1 MLRITMFSTA
11 DKFKGQG
18 VGSAY
23 GELLSLLDNYFPTEF
38 NIKTNNYAPSDI
50 SHYHTINL
58 LFFFSTFFKKSRG
71 VKVGYVHFLPE
82 TLKGSIRLF
91 LPFQKIFNR
100 YVIQFYRRMD
110 RLIVVNPSFIEKL
123 TELGCEK
130 DRIAYIPNVVS
141 DELFFEKKDTTKDA
155 LKKKLGFE
163 NAGFTV
169 LGVGQVQERKGIDDF
184 VRLAEKNPTIQFVW
198 VGGFS
203 FGKLTDG
210 YEKYKNMMANGPS
223 NLTFTDIIP
232 RSQLVDYYNMADLF
246 LLPSYNELFPMS
258 ILEAFN
264 CATPVLLRD
273 LELYEAVI
281 DGYFLKEK
289 DLKGMDRVIKEASQ
303 SPEMLQNY
311 QEKSRQA
318 AMVYSEEAVSKLWYR
333 YYTDLVTVEKRQTQV

>member
-11 DKFKGQG
+11 DKIKGQG

-23 GELLSLLDNYFPTEF
+23 GELLSLLDSYFPNEF
-38 NIKTNNYAPSDI
+38 SVKTNDYSPSDI

-91 LPFQKIFNR
+91 LPFQKIFNA
-100 YVIQFYRRMD
+100 YVIRFYRRMD
-110 RLIVVNPSFIEKL
+110 QLIVVNPSFIEKL
-123 TELGCEK
+123 TELGCDQ
-130 DRIAYIPNVVS
+130 DRITYIPNVVS
-141 DELFFEKKDTTKDA
+141 DELFFEKTDVTKA
-155 LKKKLGFE
+155 TLKQQLGFE
-163 NAGFTV
+163 NEGFTV

-184 VRLAEKNPTIQFVW
+184 VRLAEKNPEIQFVW

-210 YEKYKNMMANGPS
+210 YEKYKNLMTSGPK

-246 LLPSYNELFPMS
+246 LLPSYSELFPMS

-281 DGYFLKEK
+281 DGYFLKG
-289 DLKGMDRVIKEASQ
+289 KGLNEMDQVIKEVSQ
-303 SPEMLQNY
+303 HPEILENY

-318 AMVYSEEAVSKLWYR
+318 AAVYSEEAVSKLWYR
-333 YYTDLVTVEKRQTQV
+333 YYSDLVTVEKRQTQV

>member
-11 DKFKGQG
+11 DKIKGQG

-23 GELLSLLDNYFPTEF
+23 GELLSLLDSYFPNEF
-38 NIKTNNYAPSDI
+38 SVKTNDYSPSDI

-91 LPFQKIFNR
+91 LPFQKIFNA
-100 YVIQFYRRMD
+100 YVIRFYRRMD
-110 RLIVVNPSFIEKL
+110 QLIVVNPSFIEKL
-123 TELGCEK
+123 TELGCDQ
-130 DRIAYIPNVVS
+130 DRITYIPNVVS
-141 DELFFEKKDTTKDA
+141 DELFFEKTDVTKAA
-155 LKKKLGFE
+155 LKQQLGFE
-163 NAGFTV
+163 NEGFTV

-184 VRLAEKNPTIQFVW
+184 VRLAEKNPEIQFVW

-210 YEKYKNMMANGPS
+210 YEKYKNLMTSGPK

-246 LLPSYNELFPMS
+246 LLPSYSELFPMS

-281 DGYFLKEK
+281 DGYFLKG
-289 DLKGMDRVIKEASQ
+289 KGLNEMDQVIKEVSQ
-303 SPEMLQNY
+303 HPEILENY

-318 AMVYSEEAVSKLWYR
+318 AAVYSEEAVSKLWYR
-333 YYTDLVTVEKRQTQV
+333 YYSDLVTVEKRQTQV

>member
-11 DKFKGQG
+11 DKIKGQG

-23 GELLSLLDNYFPTEF
+23 GELLSLLDSYFPNEF
-38 NIKTNNYAPSDI
+38 SVKTNDYSPSDI

-91 LPFQKIFNR
+91 SPFQKIFNA

-110 RLIVVNPSFIEKL
+110 QLIVVNPSFIEKL
-123 TELGCEK
+123 TALGCDK
-130 DRIAYIPNVVS
+130 DRITYIPNVVS
-141 DELFFEKKDTTKDA
+141 DELFFEKTDVTKTA
-155 LKKKLGFE
+155 LKQQLGFE
-163 NAGFTV
+163 NASFTV

-184 VRLAEKNPTIQFVW
+184 VRLAEKNPEIQFVW

-210 YEKYKNMMANGPS
+210 YEKYKNMMTNGPK

-232 RSQLVDYYNMADLF
+232 RAQLVDYYNMADLF
-246 LLPSYNELFPMS
+246 LLPSYSELFPMS

-281 DGYFLKEK
+281 DGYFLKGEG
-289 DLKGMDRVIKEASQ
+289 LNEMDQVIKEVSQ
-303 SPEMLQNY
+303 NPELLENY
-311 QEKSRQA
+311 QAKSRQA
-318 AMVYSEEAVSKLWYR
+318 AAVYSEEAVSKLWYR
-333 YYTDLVTVEKRQTQV
+333 YYCDLMTVEKRQTQV

>member
-11 DKFKGQG
+11 DKIKGQG

-23 GELLSLLDNYFPTEF
+23 GELLSLLDNYFPNEF
-38 NIKTNNYAPSDI
+38 NIKTNDYSPSDI

-91 LPFQKIFNR
+91 SPFQKIFNR
-100 YVIQFYRRMD
+100 YVVQFYRRMD
-110 RLIVVNPSFIEKL
+110 QLIVVNPSFIEKL
-123 TELGCEK
+123 TDLGCDK
-130 DRIAYIPNVVS
+130 DRITYIPNVVS
-141 DELFFEKKDTTKDA
+141 EDLFFEKNDVSKA
-155 LKKKLGFE
+155 ELKQQLGFE
-163 NAGFTV
+163 ASAFTV

-210 YEKYKNMMANGPS
+210 YEKYKNLMTNGPK

-232 RSQLVDYYNMADLF
+232 RSELVNYYNMADLF
-246 LLPSYNELFPMS
+246 LLPSYSELFPMS

-273 LELYEAVI
+273 LDLYEAVI
-281 DGYFLKEK
+281 DGYFLKGK
-289 DLKGMDRVIKEASQ
+289 DLDEMDAVIKKASQ
-303 SPEMLQNY
+303 TPALLQDY
-311 QEKSRQA
+311 KEKSRQA
-318 AMVYSEEAVSKLWYR
+318 ASVYSEEAVSKLWYR
-333 YYTDLVTVEKRQTQV
+333 YYSNLVTIEKRQTQV